1 MGDLYFRFF
10 KDDGSGGG
18 QIVIDLSMS
27 AWSASVTYYVGEYTK
42 VGMTV
47 YQCLIANTNKPPATE
62 PTYWSVRTVGNP
74 VEIITTYTEDE
85 VFDLKGPQSADTL
98 YIFHELH
105 PPMKLVRH
113 SHINWELVEFVC
125 LDKKSRLITNIT
137 NANPPVVTCPGHGRQ
152 AYDYIYIEEVV
163 GMVEVNDLR
172 HQVGAIDA
180 DTFYL
185 YTENSLAYAS
195 YISGGSF
202 SAAITAITKASPGVV
217 TMPRHGFI
225 NGDKVLIYGVQGMV
239 ELNGNIYEVANR
251 TNTTFELKDTNTS
264 GYTTYTGG
272 GTAAKKLF

>member
-1 MGDLYFRFF
+1 MPKVTPPVVNFNAGELSPLLDSRFDINKYGNGCRTLENFIPMVEGGVKRTPGTYYVLPTKVFTPAKKSRLKAFSFSTEQAYIIEMGDLYFRFF

-113 SHINWELVEFVC
+113 SHINWELVEFV
-125 LDKKSRLITNIT
+125 
-137 NANPPVVTCPGHGRQ
+137 
-152 AYDYIYIEEVV
+152 
-163 GMVEVNDLR
+163 
-172 HQVGAIDA
+172 
-180 DTFYL
+180 
-185 YTENSLAYAS
+185 
-195 YISGGSF
+195 
-202 SAAITAITKASPGVV
+202 
-217 TMPRHGFI
+217 
-225 NGDKVLIYGVQGMV
+225 
-239 ELNGNIYEVANR
+239 
-251 TNTTFELKDTNTS
+251 
-264 GYTTYTGG
+264 
-272 GTAAKKLF
+272 